1 MDKGKGAGG
10 ERWEGRGVRER
21 GKVGGREKL
30 LVGRHRNP
38 NRNRTAKIKR
48 KNRNTKTAK
57 GDKGSISPT
66 DWSFVA
72 GLKHPVKNDQ
82 PGCPRRKGSEIRS
95 SNLPPLRT
103 FPPDHRGVIRFFVQ
117 LLNKNTEH
125 VPSLDGSSSASL
137 EFSPLFSLR

>member
-1 MDKGKGAGG
+1 MQEPHGVMDKGKGAGG

-82 PGCPRRKGSEIRS
+82 PGWPRRKERK
-95 SNLPPLRT
+95 L
-103 FPPDHRGVIRFFVQ
+103 FVSFSPRP
-117 LLNKNTEH
+117 TGRDSAGW
-125 VPSLDGSSSASL
+125 PSSANP
-137 EFSPLFSLR
+137 EARPLDSVDLRGLGVLCVKKRF